1 MKALIPHFIHQQ
13 TLAQQWQGTISGYA
27 MYVDL
32 SGFTALADTLMA
44 KGSSGAEELSQLLND
59 TFGPLVKAVYA
70 RGGFIPHFAGD
81 AILAI
86 FPGENAGLE
95 ALDMATFAMH
105 SFHRRQPSPEGHAI
119 GLKIGLSFGEITW
132 GIVGKEYHTYYF
144 RGNPIAQS
152 ALCQAK
158 AKNPNTPVIIDT
170 AFRLKVFGTGIGCDE
185 IEKGY
190 FAAALPATFNETTR
204 PKCRLPRLHKDIV
217 MGFLPQ
223 SLDYNQ
229 KNGEFRTVV
238 SLFVAFEEIT
248 DPITLDRFIAFAATH
263 IRSFSG
269 YLKEVDFGDKGSVLV
284 CFFGAPVS
292 FENNGERALE
302 FACSLREK
310 ASSLQEAAPIRLKTG
325 ITEGF
330 AYAGIVGGKERCQYA
345 LVGTSVNLAARLMA
359 AAQWGEI
366 LVGPSLH
373 KSRLFHFQFRGDIQY
388 KGMGQAIP
396 TYCLA
401 GRIKQHTEGFSGQMI
416 GRAAELSQVL
426 HFSQPLH
433 NAQPAGLVCMFG
445 EAGIGKT
452 RLAAEVRYQIA
463 ARGDVGWAY
472 CPAEQILRKPLNPFV
487 FFLKNYFNQ
496 NTEETTT
503 GQNLAAFEQRFRQCT
518 EQLSTS
524 GKPRLLE
531 ELRRTQP
538 VLAALLGHFAPDT
551 LWERLDARG
560 RYENAIQAVV
570 NLLCCEAS
578 LRPLVVHI
586 EDAHG
591 LDEHSCDLILALLRR
606 AHQFPMLVMI
616 TSRFGDNGEKPPFP
630 EKLHE
635 KFPDLPYLEIQL
647 NTLDKPL
654 VRALAENHLGG
665 KISNDLFD
673 TLLRYSNSN
682 PFFIEQL
689 LEYFEEQHLL
699 IHQTEAWTLR
709 DPAIQL
715 SNSIYTILTARIDRL
730 SGLAKETVK
739 AAAVIGR
746 EFELPVLEELMLS
759 YKEFLH
765 EKENAR
771 SLLEQQIATVEKGQ
785 IWKPAGAL
793 KYIFSHALLR
803 EAAYGMQVKTR
814 LQQLHRLIAE
824 TIEKLYHD
832 RLEDRYFDLA
842 FHYGQAG
849 ITQKTMEYLQKAGDY
864 ALSQYENRQALMYFQ
879 KFLALQGKSAN
890 REKRFEILLKKAK
903 ILENLGEWEQCD
915 ETCQEAITLAK
926 NIRNTL
932 FAAQAKNAYGRLRM
946 LKGDYF
952 EAASLFRKAL
962 QAFEVLDQGIGTAEA
977 LGHLG
982 NLFFRQGQYE
992 ISEQY
997 LLRCIETA
1005 RNLAQYRLDA
1015 QFVANL
1021 GLNYMNQ
1028 GNYAAAIS
1036 CQQEHLA
1043 FCRYNNDRQGM
1054 CVMFVH
1060 LGIVLLEKGDYAPAL
1075 EHFQQGLDLSNE
1087 LGNKQ
1092 LTAVAL
1098 GNIGEIYER
1107 QGDYRQAMDHY
1118 RKDLELCESLGDKQ
1132 GIAIALG
1139 LIGQLLNIQGE
1150 FHRAIEYLQKDLMLC
1165 EEMGYLKGSA
1175 KALNTLGDI
1184 FFNLKEC
1191 SRALHFYDRAIALTR
1206 QIGQP
1211 LLLGLSLAE
1220 KGAVLLETGNH
1231 TLLEATVKEALDVAA
1246 AVGNPDLTFEARIL
1260 EARTHITHKRIAR
1273 AKNILESLLGGQ
1285 PSPDQ
1290 EAAIFFELA
1299 GIDPLH
1305 REYALKARE
1314 SYARLYQVTPR
1325 YLYKIRLEA
1334 LAI

>member
-13 TLAQQWQGTISGYA
+13 MLARKWQGILSGYA

-32 SGFTALADTLMA
+32 SGFTALADALMA

-70 RGGFIPHFAGD
+70 RGGLIPHFAGD
-81 AILAI
+81 AFLAI
-86 FPGENAGLE
+86 FPGKNSGSEV
-95 ALDMATFAMH
+95 LDMAAFAIS
-105 SFHRRQPSPEGHAI
+105 SFHRRQPLPKGPAI

-132 GIVGKEYHTYYF
+132 GIVGQEQYTYYF
-144 RGNPIAQS
+144 RGKPIAQS

-158 AKNPNTPVIIDT
+158 AKNPNAPVITD
-170 AFRLKVFGTGIGCDE
+170 ASFRSEFSGSGLSFDE
-185 IEKGY
+185 IEQGY
-190 FAAALPATFNETTR
+190 FSVALPMASNEPAG
-204 PKCRLPRLHKDIV
+204 PKSRLPRLHKEIV
-217 MGFLPQ
+217 MSFLPE
-223 SLDYNQ
+223 SLDYAQ
-229 KNGEFRTVV
+229 KSGEFRTVV
-238 SLFVAFEEIT
+238 SLFIAFEEIT
-248 DPITLDRFIAFAATH
+248 DHRALNRFIEFAAAQ

-269 YLKEVDFGDKGSVLV
+269 YLKEVDFGEKGSVLV

-302 FACSLREK
+302 FAYSLQEK
-310 ASSLQEAAPIRLKTG
+310 ASVLLGESPIRLKTG
-325 ITEGF
+325 ITEGI

-345 LVGTSVNLAARLMA
+345 LVGTSVNLAARLMTS
-359 AAQWGEI
+359 AQWGEI

-373 KSRLFHFQFRGDIQY
+373 KSRLFHFQYRGNIQY

-396 TYCLA
+396 TYCLS
-401 GRIKQHTEGFSGQMI
+401 GRLGQHTDGFSGQMI
-416 GRAAELSQVL
+416 GRTAELSQIL
-426 HFSQPLH
+426 HFSKPLH
-433 NAQPAGLVCMFG
+433 TSQPAGLACIFG
-445 EAGIGKT
+445 EAGIGKS
-452 RLAAEVRYQIA
+452 RLAGEARYRIA
-463 ARGDVGWAY
+463 IPGKVEWAY
-472 CPAEQILRKPLNPFV
+472 CPAEQILRKPLNPFI

-496 NTEETTT
+496 NTETSTK
-503 GQNLAAFEQRFRQCT
+503 QNLAAFEQRFQ
-518 EQLSTS
+518 QLSERLSTP
-524 GKPRLLE
+524 GTTRLLE
-531 ELRRTQP
+531 ELRRTQS
-538 VLAALLGHFAPDT
+538 VLSALLGLFYPDT

-560 RYENAIQAVV
+560 RYENAIQAIV
-570 NLLCCEAS
+570 NLLCCEAA
-578 LRPLVVHI
+578 LCPLVVHI

-591 LDEHSCDLILALLRR
+591 LDEHSCDLIFALLRR
-606 AHQFPMLVMI
+606 THQFPLLI
-616 TSRFGDNGEKPPFP
+616 LLTSRFGDEGAKPAFF

-635 KFPDLPYLEIQL
+635 KSPGLPYLEIQL
-647 NTLDKPL
+647 STLDRPQ
-654 VRALAENHLGG
+654 VRALAENRLGG
-665 KISNDLFD
+665 KISDDLFE

-682 PFFIEQL
+682 PFYIEQL

-699 IHQTEAWTLR
+699 LRQEEAWTLR
-709 DPAIQL
+709 DPAIEL

-759 YKEFLH
+759 YEEFLH

-785 IWKPAGAL
+785 IWKPVGAL

-814 LQQLHRLIAE
+814 LQHLHRLIAE
-824 TIEKLYHD
+824 TIERLYHD
-832 RLEDRYFDLA
+832 RLEDRFFDLA

-849 ITQKTMEYLQKAGDY
+849 ITEKTIEYLQKAGDY
-864 ALSQYENRQALMYFQ
+864 ALSQYENRQALMYFD
-879 KFLALQGKSAN
+879 KFLSLQVKSAN
-890 REKRFEILLKKAK
+890 RERRVEILLKKAK
-903 ILENLGEWEQCD
+903 ILENLGDWEQCAK
-915 ETCQEAITLAK
+915 TCQEALALATK
-926 NIRNTL
+926 IRNTL
-932 FAAQAKNAYGRLRM
+932 LAAQAKNAYGRLRM

-952 EAASLFRKAL
+952 EAAGLFRKAL
-962 QAFEVLDQGIGTAEA
+962 QAFESLEQGIGIAEA

-992 ISEQY
+992 MSEQY
-997 LLRCIETA
+997 LLRCIEIA
-1005 RNLAQYRLDA
+1005 RNLPGYRLDA

-1036 CQQEHLA
+1036 CQQEYLA
-1043 FCRYNNDRQGM
+1043 YCQYNNDRQGM

-1060 LGIVLLEKGDYAPAL
+1060 LGIVLLEKGDHAL
-1075 EHFQQGLDLSNE
+1075 ALQHFQQGLDLSNE

-1118 RKDLELCESLGDKQ
+1118 RKDLDLCESLGDKQ
-1132 GIAIALG
+1132 GIAITLG
-1139 LIGQLLNIQGE
+1139 LIGQLLNVQGE

-1184 FFNLKEC
+1184 FFNLKDHG
-1191 SRALHFYDRAIALTR
+1191 RALHFYDRAIALTR

-1231 TLLEATVKEALDVAA
+1231 AALEATVKEVLSIADT
-1246 AVGNPDLTFEARIL
+1246 VGNPDLSFEARIL
-1260 EARTHITHKRIAR
+1260 EARVHSAQQRTAT
-1273 AKNILESLLGGQ
+1273 AKNILENLLGN
-1285 PSPDQ
+1285 PLSPGQ
-1290 EAAIFFELA
+1290 EAAVFFELA
-1299 GIDPLH
+1299 SLNPHH

-1314 SYARLYQVTPR
+1314 SYSKLYQLTPR
-1325 YLYKIRLEA
+1325 YLYKVRLEA
-1334 LAI
+1334 LTI